1 MAYALFLD
9 ILGTSARLCSLPD
22 DHDFEDDHVLGSGY
36 RSAHYS
42 FREAVL
48 LAGKY
53 APPGSFIAL
62 FSDCVYLVQRDPL
75 LFSRAVNSLLYHV
88 RHAHIPFRGGIGYG
102 NFHFEQTSHIASS
115 VLNIN
120 ESSFFGS
127 SLVFAH
133 RAESCGLK
141 GMRVFVHRSAASTLS
156 ELYDGLP
163 VFPQRITLS
172 EDDPRP
178 PTFGATTIVIPEPT
192 IDDVQ
197 HEVCYLGDEDVEVEM
212 RLVDIVAA
220 ASGVTDSTE
229 IHYAE
234 TRKLLERVNV
244 RRNSLEISWRQAAS
258 RYGF

>member
-9 ILGTSARLCSLPD
+9 ILGTSARVCSLPD
-22 DHDFEDDHVLGSGY
+22 DYDFGNDDVLGSGY

-48 LAGKY
+48 LAEKY
-53 APPGSFIAL
+53 LPAGSFIAL
-62 FSDCVYLVQRDPL
+62 FSDCVYLVQSDPL

-88 RHAHIPFRGGIGYG
+88 RHTYIPFRGGIGYG
-102 NFHFEQTSHIASS
+102 NFHFEQTSHIASTT
-115 VLNIN
+115 LNIN

-141 GMRVFVHRSAASTLS
+141 GMRVFVHRSAASALS

-163 VFPQRITLS
+163 VFPRHIILS
-172 EDDPRP
+172 EDDQRP
-178 PTFGATTIVIPEPT
+178 PTFGATTVVIPEAT
-192 IDDVQ
+192 IEDVQ
-197 HEVCYLGDEDVEVEM
+197 HEICYLGNGSVEVEM
-212 RLVDIVAA
+212 RWIDMVAA
-220 ASGVTDSTE
+220 ASGVTESTE

-234 TRKLLERVNV
+234 TRKFLERLKLK
-244 RRNSLEISWRQAAS
+244 RNSVEISWRQAAS
-258 RYGF
+258 QYGF